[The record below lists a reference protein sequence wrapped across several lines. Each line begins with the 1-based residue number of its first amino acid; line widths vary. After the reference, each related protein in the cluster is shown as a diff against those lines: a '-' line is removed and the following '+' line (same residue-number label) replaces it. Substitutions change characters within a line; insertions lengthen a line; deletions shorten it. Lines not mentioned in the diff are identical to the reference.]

1 MVSPGTSRR
10 IQKHAF
16 GSGGPRMKITRDD
29 VLRVAELAH
38 LGLSPDEVETYQKQ
52 LDAILTYVDKLNELD
67 VANVEPMAQV
77 SYPAAAQVADGARA
91 HPELRGDILA
101 ACDVSK
107 AVLAQASDA
116 AKPFFRV
123 PKVIDR

>member
-1 MVSPGTSRR
+1 
-10 IQKHAF
+10 
-16 GSGGPRMKITRDD
+16 MKITRED

-67 VANVEPMAQV
+67 VTGVEPMAQV
-77 SYPAAAQVADGARA
+77 LHTAEARVDA
-91 HPELRGDILA
+91 HPELREDA
-101 ACDVSK
+101 ARPCDVAES
-107 AVLAQASDA
+107 VLAQAADS

>member
-1 MVSPGTSRR
+1 
-10 IQKHAF
+10 
-16 GSGGPRMKITRDD
+16 MKITRED

-38 LGLSPDEVETYQKQ
+38 MGLSPDEVETYQRQ

-67 VANVEPMAQV
+67 ISSVEPMAQV
-77 SYPAAAQVADGARA
+77 LYAAPGADA
-91 HPELRGDILA
+91 HPELREDVLQPCEVSGD
-101 ACDVSK
+101 
-107 AVLAQASDA
+107 VLAQASDS

>member
-1 MVSPGTSRR
+1 
-10 IQKHAF
+10 
-16 GSGGPRMKITRDD
+16 MKITRED

-77 SYPAAAQVADGARA
+77 SYPAAAQAASGAGA
-91 HPELRGDILA
+91 HPELREDVLT
-101 ACDVSK
+101 ACDVSD
-107 AVLAQASDA
+107 AVLAQAADS

>member
-1 MVSPGTSRR
+1 
-10 IQKHAF
+10 
-16 GSGGPRMKITRDD
+16 MKITRED

-52 LDAILTYVDKLNELD
+52 LDAILSYVDKLNELD
-67 VANVEPMAQV
+67 VSSVEPMAQV
-77 SYPAAAQVADGARA
+77 LYAAPGADAQ
-91 HPELRGDILA
+91 PELRDDVLQPCEVSGD
-101 ACDVSK
+101 
-107 AVLAQASDA
+107 VLAQAADS